1 MEITK
6 KEIYTAKVGD
16 LRLELDE
23 YGDFYLW
30 DGTSKMTSIESQ
42 HIEAI
47 VEFIKSVEAFKNV

>member
-6 KEIYTAKVGD
+6 ATTYSAKVGD
-16 LRLELDE
+16 LRFELDE

-30 DGTSKMTSIESQ
+30 DGTSKMTSIDAQ

-47 VEFIKSVEAFKNV
+47 VEFIKSAEAFKNV